1 MRKKTSLEISRSRN
15 FENRSKSRSR
25 NKTPQY
31 FIFYVKTIAANGI
44 LQILFFPNT
53 TIKFSSWHMQ
63 DLSFHMMTKQVSLLF
78 LQKPQTL
85 IFSGVEASYGSQVGS
100 RRSLDGEKILTS
112 DLGLSLSTRWAPR
125 CSSESHSH
133 RQIHSQISRNYL
145 RDSCQKH
152 PIIFP
157 LSNGRSWPLILPSSG
172 KVTLSS

>member
-1 MRKKTSLEISRSRN
+1 
-15 FENRSKSRSR
+15 
-25 NKTPQY
+25 
-31 FIFYVKTIAANGI
+31 
-44 LQILFFPNT
+44 
-53 TIKFSSWHMQ
+53 MQ
-63 DLSFHMMTKQVSLLF
+63 DPSFHMMTKQVSLLF

-172 KVTLSS
+172 KVTLSSWVVMSFSLRKKMPVLEFWIPKDGFFSVFREEKLTKCSCSINTFHLLK